1 MTRILPPRTDPHGV
15 PPGVL
20 GLGYAARVT
29 LKLAAPVLAAA
40 ALAAC
45 SPAQTAAPAV
55 LAADPWVR
63 ATVGTEMPEMT
74 ALFVNLT
81 NPSEE
86 DRMLVAA
93 DCGDVA
99 AKVELHEM
107 VKADGQMVMQEAE
120 GGLPVPA
127 GEHAHL
133 APGGP
138 HVMLMGLTGELAA
151 GGEEIACTLEFD
163 DGQTIEL
170 VAPVKEFTEEQDTY
184 HTHAPGTDS

>member
-1 MTRILPPRTDPHGV
+1 MPTVARTHGSAAMT
-15 PPGVL
+15 PG
-20 GLGYAARVT
+20 
-29 LKLAAPVLAAA
+29 A
-40 ALAAC
+40 ALC
-45 SPAQTAAPAV
+45 
-55 LAADPWVR
+55 
-63 ATVGTEMPEMT
+63 
-74 ALFVNLT
+74 
-81 NPSEE
+81 
-86 DRMLVAA
+86 
-93 DCGDVA
+93 
-99 AKVELHEM
+99 
-107 VKADGQMVMQEAE
+107 
-120 GGLPVPA
+120 A

>member
-1 MTRILPPRTDPHGV
+1 MKS
-15 PPGVL
+15 
-20 GLGYAARVT
+20 
-29 LKLAAPVLAAA
+29 KLAAPVIAVA

-45 SPAQTAAPAV
+45 SPAQSATPGV
-55 LAADPWVR
+55 IAADPWVR

-81 NPSEE
+81 NPSED

-99 AKVELHEM
+99 GKVELHEM
-107 VKADGQMVMQEAE
+107 VEADGQMVMQEAE

>member
-1 MTRILPPRTDPHGV
+1 MSTDPGGV

-20 GLGYAARVT
+20 KFGYDPRVNW
-29 LKLAAPVLAAA
+29 KLAVPVVAAV

-45 SPAQTAAPAV
+45 SQAESATPGI

-86 DRMLVAA
+86 DRMLVSA

-107 VKADGQMVMQEAE
+107 VKVDGQMVMQEAE
-120 GGLPVPA
+120 GGLPIPA
-127 GEHAHL
+127 GEHQHL

-138 HVMLMGLTGELAA
+138 HVMLMGLTGELVA
-151 GGEEIACTLEFD
+151 GGEEIECRLEFD
-163 DGQTIEL
+163 DGQTIDL

-184 HTHAPGTDS
+184 HTHAPTEDS